1 MLKELPRVKIPSAER
16 IEAALEETKKLPRI
30 KAGDIKTEA
39 DKNVVPFENNF
50 YLLFL
55 AIRDRDRDADPDN
68 PLVRTFLEDAEACG
82 EPWKNFLEENADLI
96 KEIESALADWETY
109 DKLQKIAIDFSRARD
124 FESAQKFEDRIDP
137 ELGLKAIQI
146 PIWQK
151 LNTLLKKAADRM
163 EKVGIDPK
171 KFY

>member
-16 IEAALEETKKLPRI
+16 IESALEETKDLPRI

-39 DKNVVPFENNF
+39 DKNIVPFENNF

-55 AIRDRDRDADPDN
+55 AIRDRDKEADPDN
-68 PLVRTFLEDAEACG
+68 PLVKTFLKDAEAFG
-82 EPWKNFLEENADLI
+82 KPWEKFLKENADLI
-96 KEIESALADWETY
+96 KEIESALADWEAY
-109 DKLQKIAIDFSRARD
+109 DKLQKIALDFYRARD
-124 FESAQKFEDRIDP
+124 LESAQKFEDRIDP

-151 LNTLLKKAADRM
+151 LNTLLKKAADGM
-163 EKVGIDPK
+163 EKVGIDSK